1 MQNSS
6 STISVHVLS
15 EDNKVVHSGILERS
29 EGVVDSRTR
38 LTKLVATVQQCFANP
53 FTTKINDYGLEVG
66 QFVKLRLFGNESEV
80 FVVPDSAFR
89 DQNTLLVVDDEKRL
103 FSRKV
108 DVIHRFDQE
117 VWVENGLVSGEL
129 VCTTPIEI
137 VAEGMEVKIAENFS
151 ESNSTSP

>member
-1 MQNSS
+1 M
-6 STISVHVLS
+6 
-15 EDNKVVHSGILERS
+15 
-29 EGVVDSRTR
+29 
-38 LTKLVATVQQCFANP
+38 TK
-53 FTTKINDYGLEVG
+53 
-66 QFVKLRLFGNESEV
+66 
-80 FVVPDSAFR
+80 
-89 DQNTLLVVDDEKRL
+89 LLVVDDEKRL